1 MAAGPQ
7 TGRIRIFLDASVL
20 FAASHSPRGFAHDLI
35 VAGALGLV
43 DLILS
48 AYVIAETRRNLSR
61 KSPSA
66 LPVFEA
72 FLDGSFMIFSQPP
85 AVLAH
90 RVADHIA
97 SKDAPVVAGAFH
109 AGAQFLATYDRKDLL
124 AKRQEILAV
133 YGVTV
138 ATPDEV
144 IASLPRPVQPE

>member
-1 MAAGPQ
+1 MVAGPR
-7 TGRIRIFLDASVL
+7 TGRIRVFLDASVL
-20 FAASHSPRGFAHDLI
+20 FAASRSPRGSAHDLI
-35 VAGALGLV
+35 VAGALGRV

-72 FLDGSFMIFSQPP
+72 FLDGDFMISSQPP
-85 AVLAH
+85 AALAH
-90 RVADHIA
+90 LVAGHIA

-124 AKRQEILAV
+124 SRDREILAV

-144 IASLPRPVQPE
+144 LASLP